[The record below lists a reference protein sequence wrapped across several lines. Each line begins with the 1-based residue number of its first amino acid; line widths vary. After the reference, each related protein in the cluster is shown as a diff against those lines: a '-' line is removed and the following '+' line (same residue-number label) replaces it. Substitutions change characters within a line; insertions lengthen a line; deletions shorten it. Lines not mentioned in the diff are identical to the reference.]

1 MEIIGIEEVSYTSK
15 KDNSLVEGVRV
26 FLSEPVRAGQ
36 GVRVEDVF
44 VSRRK
49 LQTFDQPIR
58 MGDDV
63 TPFYNKFGS
72 FEGFFHNKI

>member
-26 FLSEPVRAGQ
+26 YMSEPVKAGQ
-36 GVRVEDVF
+36 GVHVEEVF

-49 LQTFDQPIR
+49 LQTFAQPIR

-63 TPFYNKFGS
+63 TPYYNRFGS
-72 FEGFFHNKI
+72 FEGFLHNKI